1 MLMIGS
7 GAAFAVMM
15 AIVRKVSADIHPFE
29 AAFFRN
35 LFGLALMAPW
45 LLRSGMGVLRTG
57 RFSIH
62 VLRATFGL
70 GAMMSLFLALSLL
83 PLAEVTAL
91 TFTAP
96 LFGTIGATVFFGEQV
111 RARRWTATLVGLL
124 GALII
129 LRPGIATIQPAS
141 LVALGSAVLMAAA
154 MLSIKSLSRTEHPN
168 AIVIIMGLLMTPASL
183 VPALFVWT
191 SPCRSTWILLLG
203 MGVAATAGQVCLTR
217 AFAAADAS
225 ALLPLDFSRLVFASL
240 IGFLMFGEVP
250 DVWTWVGASIIITAT
265 VYIAHRDARPYGPP
279 PLPPPTHQ

>member
-1 MLMIGS
+1 MIGS

-45 LLRSGMGVLRTG
+45 LLRSGTGVLKTG
-57 RFSIH
+57 RFSVH

-70 GAMMSLFLALSLL
+70 GAMMSLFLALAIL

-96 LFGTIGATVFFGEQV
+96 LFGTIGAAVFFGEQV

-141 LVALGSAVLMAAA
+141 LLALASAVLMAAA

-191 SPCRSTWILLLG
+191 TPSRSTWVLLLG
-203 MGVAATAGQVCLTR
+203 MGMAATAGQVCLTR

-225 ALLPLDFSRLVFASL
+225 ALLPLDFGRLVFASL

-265 VYIAHRDARPYGPP
+265 VYIAEREARAYGCSPSPP
-279 PLPPPTHQ
+279 AAQQ